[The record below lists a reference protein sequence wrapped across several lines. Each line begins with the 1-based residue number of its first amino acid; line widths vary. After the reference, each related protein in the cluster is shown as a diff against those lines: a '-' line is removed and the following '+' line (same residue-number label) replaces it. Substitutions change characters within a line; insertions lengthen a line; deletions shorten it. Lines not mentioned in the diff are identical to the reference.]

1 MMKKKSDNHDELE
14 GSGEGRGG
22 GFDVDKNN

>member
-1 MMKKKSDNHDELE
+1 MKKKSDNHDELE
-14 GSGEGRGG
+14 GSGEGSGG